1 MEPGTK
7 EQFLAAYDT
16 YADALFRHCYF
27 RVYDRELAKDLVQE
41 TFCRTWT
48 YLSQGKEVKNIRA
61 FLYRL
66 LHNVI
71 VDEMRR
77 KRPLSLDRLVEEG
90 FSPKDESAPD
100 AEQRLAVKDIV
111 QKLKLLD
118 ESYRDIMQMR
128 FIDDLSP
135 KEISAILG
143 VSENA
148 VSVRIHRGINKL
160 RQLVEQR
167 LKRLPHE

>member
-1 MEPGTK
+1 MGPGIK
-7 EQFLAAYDT
+7 KQFLTAHDT

-48 YLSQGKEVKNIRA
+48 YLSQGKEVENIRA
-61 FLYRL
+61 FLYRV

-71 VDEMRR
+71 VDEIRR
-77 KRPLSLDRLVEEG
+77 KKPLSLDQLVEEG
-90 FSPKDESAPD
+90 FSPKDESLPD
-100 AEQRLAVKDIV
+100 LEQRLVVKDIV
-111 QKLKLLD
+111 QKLRLLD
-118 ESYRDIMQMR
+118 ESYRDIIQMR

-135 KEISAILG
+135 KEISTALG
-143 VSENA
+143 VSENV

-160 RQLVEQR
+160 RQLMEKG
-167 LKRLPHE
+167 LK

>member
-1 MEPGTK
+1 MEPDIK
-7 EQFLAAYDT
+7 EQFLTAHDA

-48 YLSQGKEVKNIRA
+48 YLSQGKEIKNIRA
-61 FLYRL
+61 FLYRI

-71 VDEMRR
+71 VDEIRR
-77 KRPLSLDRLVEEG
+77 KKPLSLDQLVEEG

-100 AEQRLAVKDIV
+100 MEQRLVVKDII
-111 QKLKLLD
+111 QKLGLLD
-118 ESYRDIMQMR
+118 ESHREIMQMR

-135 KEISAILG
+135 KEISAVLG
-143 VSENA
+143 VSENV

-160 RQLVEQR
+160 RQLVEKG
-167 LKRLPHE
+167 LK